1 MAKVIKRKRNKK
13 DIDLFEE
20 YIREFHYIKNKKD
33 EAKPPYLRYK
43 NIYTAVFY
51 AEMYFLENKS
61 KKGYLKEYIRDILIP
76 YYKEIESE
84 INLNICYELLELEND
99 REIINLCK
107 EKKFKF

>member
-20 YIREFHYIKNKKD
+20 YIREFHYIKNKRD

-51 AEMYFLENKS
+51 ADMYFLKDKS
-61 KKGYLKEYIRDILIP
+61 KKGYLKEYIKDILIP
-76 YYKEIESE
+76 YYKEKGNE
-84 INLNICYELLELEND
+84 INLGICHELYELDND
-99 REIINLCK
+99 KEIINLCK